1 MMTEPQLTRISKT
14 LSYHLRHR
22 PDALGLTLGPGGWVA
37 VDDLLAALARQ
48 GKPVTRAELDEVVAW
63 NPKQRFAFDETG
75 ARIRASQGHSVAVDL
90 ELAPVEP
97 PAVLYHGTGAQSVA
111 AILREGLRKQ
121 QRHHVHLSADVATAR
136 AVGARHGRPVV
147 LQVDAAA
154 MRTAGHVFYRSAN
167 GVWLVDA
174 VPPEFFQP
182 QGPPVVGAGHG

>member
-37 VDDLLAALARQ
+37 VDTLLAALAQ
-48 GKPVTRAELDEVVAW
+48 HGKPVTRAELDDVVAR
-63 NPKQRFAFDETG
+63 NPKQRFAFDESGT
-75 ARIRASQGHSVAVDL
+75 RIRASQGHSVAVDL

-97 PAVLYHGTGAQSVA
+97 PAVLYHGTGARAVA
-111 AILREGLRKQ
+111 SILREGLRKQ

-154 MRTAGHVFYRSAN
+154 MRAAGHVFFRAAN

-174 VPPEFFQP
+174 VPPAFLQP
-182 QGPPVVGAGHG
+182 QELPMQGDPD

>member
-22 PDALGLTLGPGGWVA
+22 PDALGLTLGPGGWVE
-37 VDDLLAALARQ
+37 VDTLLAALARH
-48 GKPVTRAELDEVVAW
+48 GKPVTRAELDEVVAR

-75 ARIRASQGHSVAVDL
+75 TRIRASQGHSVAVDL

-97 PAVLYHGTGAQSVA
+97 PAVLYHGTGERAVES
-111 AILREGLRKQ
+111 ILRVGLRKQ
-121 QRHHVHLSADVATAR
+121 QRHHVHLSADVATAQ

-154 MRTAGHVFYRSAN
+154 MRAAGHIFYRSAN

-174 VPPEFFQP
+174 VPPVFLQAP
-182 QGPPVVGAGHG
+182 